1 MTAPACVKGGLA
13 CTFRRDELLKA
24 DALWQALTAE
34 REQSRAYRLQLQA
47 ALATVAALEARGATY
62 EGVLA
67 TLDAAVLAW
76 RGGRPAEHT
85 CAEPA
90 ALDHTVAD
98 HTGGHRTL
106 CGLAPLPPL
115 NPPKSLGIPRT

>member
-1 MTAPACVKGGLA
+1 VTAPACPQGGSA
-13 CTFRRDELLKA
+13 CSYRRAELLKA
-24 DALWQALTAE
+24 DALWEALTAE
-34 REQSRAYRLQLQA
+34 REQSRAYRLQLQDA
-47 ALATVAALEARGATY
+47 QATVAALEARGATY

-67 TLDAAVLAW
+67 TLDAAVRAW

-85 CAEPA
+85 CADAPA
-90 ALDHTVAD
+90 LSHTVAA
-98 HTGGHRTL
+98 HTGGHRAA